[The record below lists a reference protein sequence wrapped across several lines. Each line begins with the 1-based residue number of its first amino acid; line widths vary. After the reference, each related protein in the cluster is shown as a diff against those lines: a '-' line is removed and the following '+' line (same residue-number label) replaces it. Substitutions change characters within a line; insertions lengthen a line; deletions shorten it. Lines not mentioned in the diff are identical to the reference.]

1 MARTIILV
9 RHGKAKKAQLGT
21 DDIDRPLVP
30 GAAEALA
37 PTFRHAVAQ
46 LHGARQAHLWVSP
59 ALRAKQTSAALAP
72 ALVGNGIQIVETRNL
87 PCLFEQDQATFL
99 DELAATP
106 DDACVAAVGHIPF
119 MDELLTR
126 LCDCQI
132 DFAPGSIAAVK
143 LDGDPRD
150 PSISGTLLWYRPRP
164 QAVLAREAPRD
175 RGTGPSS
182 LPSGDKRHVPLSPPG
197 PPLAPPAARRGRDER
212 VDRANRPAP
221 AGTPRP
227 NPAQT
232 QREHQEKPRAQEPP
246 ATCAA
251 LRLIAAILSE
261 PASERVPP
269 THERHQ

>member
-21 DDIDRPLVP
+21 DDINRPLVP

-37 PTFRHAVAQ
+37 PTFRHAMSQ

-72 ALVGNGIQIVETRNL
+72 ALVGNGIQIVETRDL

-106 DDACVAAVGHIPF
+106 DDACVAVVGHIPF

-132 DFAPGSIAAVK
+132 DFAPGSIAAVE

-150 PSISGTLLWYRPRP
+150 PSISGTLLWY
-164 QAVLAREAPRD
+164 AR
-175 RGTGPSS
+175 GP
-182 LPSGDKRHVPLSPPG
+182 KLS
-197 PPLAPPAARRGRDER
+197 
-212 VDRANRPAP
+212 
-221 AGTPRP
+221 
-227 NPAQT
+227 
-232 QREHQEKPRAQEPP
+232 
-246 ATCAA
+246 
-251 LRLIAAILSE
+251 
-261 PASERVPP
+261 
-269 THERHQ
+269 